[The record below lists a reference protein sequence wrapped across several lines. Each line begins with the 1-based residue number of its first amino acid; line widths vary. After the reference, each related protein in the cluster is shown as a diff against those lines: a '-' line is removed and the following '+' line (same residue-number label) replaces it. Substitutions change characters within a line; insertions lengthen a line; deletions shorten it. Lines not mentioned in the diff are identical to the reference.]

1 MHHAQIAQRAFDTP
15 LMIAPAKALAF
26 LSGLGPRIT
35 GRKISFDGEAASE
48 PDLTVARQTAHASVI
63 GGDLVGRHGDDADAP
78 FPVIDGVA
86 VIAIAGTLVHRG
98 AWIGQSSGL
107 ISYEG
112 LAAQIDAAVSD
123 DAIRGITLEID
134 SFGGEVAGAFDLA
147 DRIRAARDAKPVH
160 AFLAEHALSA
170 GYALASQAD
179 RITLP
184 RTGAAGSIGVI
195 TMHTDMS
202 GMLAQKGVAVTL
214 IHAGAQKADG
224 NPYAALP
231 EGIRDRLQ
239 AELEDLRILFAETV
253 AAGRGARMTRD
264 AALATEAAIFRGPA
278 AVEAGLAD
286 TVADPRAAFR
296 AFADSLDRPVLSVGR
311 TPPRQTLLPPHPKQE
326 MIMSDQTDADA
337 QTPAQQNPKAA
348 APGATA
354 TPPQP
359 TTPTAQQPAEASAP
373 AVEPSAPAAAAPSDA
388 TADAIRAEAAE
399 VASICAQ
406 AAKLGVALDA
416 ADAVRRGVSP
426 DALRGQILNSL
437 AARSDASG
445 ILASAPAP
453 TNKPSPL
460 VTAARKSADSA
471 QR

>member
-15 LMIAPAKALAF
+15 LMIAPDKALAF

-35 GRKISFDGEAASE
+35 GQEINFDGGGITE
-48 PDLTVARQTAHASVI
+48 PDLSVERQTARASLI
-63 GGDLVGRHGDDADAP
+63 GGDLVGRYSDDADAP
-78 FPVIDGVA
+78 FPIIDGVA

-107 ISYEG
+107 TSYEG

-123 DAIRGITLEID
+123 NAIRGIALEID

-170 GYALASQAD
+170 GYALASQAT

-214 IHAGAQKADG
+214 IHAGARKADG

-253 AAGRGARMTRD
+253 AAGRGAKLSRD
-264 AALATEAAIFRGPA
+264 TALATEAAVFRGAA

-286 TVADPRAAFR
+286 AVADPRTAFR
-296 AFADSLDRPVLSVGR
+296 AFTESVNRPAVQIGR
-311 TPPRQTLLPPHPKQE
+311 TPATQTLSNPHPQQE

-337 QTPAQQNPKAA
+337 QSPDQQAPNAA
-348 APGATA
+348 APGAEA
-354 TPPQP
+354 A
-359 TTPTAQQPAEASAP
+359 PTAQEPAAVPPAP
-373 AVEPSAPAAAAPSDA
+373 GAAAAAAPTD
-388 TADAIRAEAAE
+388 ADAIRTEAAE

-406 AAKLGVALDA
+406 AAKLGVSLDA

-426 DALRGQILNSL
+426 DALRGQILDSL

-460 VTAARKSADSA
+460 VAAVRKSADSA
-471 QR
+471 AR

>member
-15 LMIAPAKALAF
+15 LMIAPTKALAF

-35 GRKISFDGEAASE
+35 GQEIRFDGATIAE
-48 PDLTVARQTAHASVI
+48 PDLIGTRRTARASLI
-63 GGDLVGRHGDDADAP
+63 GGDLAPHHGEDTDAP

-107 ISYEG
+107 TSYEG

-123 DAIRGITLEID
+123 PAIRGIALEID

-147 DRIRAARDAKPVH
+147 DRIRAARNAKPVH
-160 AFLAEHALSA
+160 AILAEHALSA
-170 GYALASQAD
+170 GYALASQAT

-195 TMHTDMS
+195 TMHTDLS

-239 AELEDLRILFAETV
+239 AELEDLRMLFAETV
-253 AAGRGARMTRD
+253 AAGRGARMSND
-264 AALATEAAIFRGPA
+264 AALATEAAVFRGAA

-286 TVADPRAAFR
+286 AVADPRAAFR
-296 AFADSLDRPVLSVGR
+296 AFADSLSGPALPVGR
-311 TPPRQTLLPPHPKQE
+311 PTKSPTLSPPHPKQE
-326 MIMSDQTDADA
+326 MIMSDQTDEDA
-337 QTPAQQNPKAA
+337 RTPDQQHPQAA
-348 APGATA
+348 T
-354 TPPQP
+354 QD
-359 TTPTAQQPAEASAP
+359 Q
-373 AVEPSAPAAAAPSDA
+373 PSAPTAEPPSAKAPVAPTDA
-388 TADAIRAEAAE
+388 EAIRAEAAE

-406 AAKLGVALDA
+406 AAKLGVTLDA

-426 DALRGQILNSL
+426 DALRGQILDSL

-460 VTAARKSADSA
+460 VAAVRKSADSA

>member
-35 GRKISFDGEAASE
+35 GQEISFDAAVAE
-48 PDLTVARQTAHASVI
+48 PDLIDARQTARASLI
-63 GGDLVGRHGDDADAP
+63 GGDLAQRHGDNADAP
-78 FPVIDGVA
+78 FPIIDGVA

-107 ISYEG
+107 TSYEG

-123 DAIRGITLEID
+123 SAIRGIALEID

-147 DRIRAARDAKPVH
+147 DRIRAARAAKPVH

-170 GYALASQAD
+170 GYALASQAT

-214 IHAGAQKADG
+214 IHAGARKADG

-253 AAGRGARMTRD
+253 AAGRGAKLSKD
-264 AALATEAAIFRGPA
+264 AALATDAAILRGAPA
-278 AVEAGLAD
+278 VDAGLAD
-286 TVADPRAAFR
+286 AVADPRAAFR
-296 AFADSLDRPVLSVGR
+296 TFADSLNRPALPVGR
-311 TPPRQTLLPPHPKQE
+311 APQRQTLSPPHPKQE
-326 MIMSDQTDADA
+326 MIMNDQTDADA
-337 QTPAQQNPKAA
+337 QTPDPQAD
-348 APGATA
+348 APGTTA
-354 TPPQP
+354 TPKQP
-359 TTPTAQQPAEASAP
+359 AAPTAQQATAGSPTP
-373 AVEPSAPAAAAPSDA
+373 GAAATANQVDA

-406 AAKLGVALDA
+406 AAKLGVTLDA
-416 ADAVRRGVSP
+416 ADALRRGVKP
-426 DALRGQILNSL
+426 EALRGQILDSL

>member
-35 GRKISFDGEAASE
+35 GREISFDAAAVTD
-48 PDLTVARQTAHASVI
+48 PDLTAARQTARASLI
-63 GGDLVGRHGDDADAP
+63 GGDLAQRLGGDADAP

-107 ISYEG
+107 TSYEG
-112 LAAQIDAAVSD
+112 LAAQIDAAVHD
-123 DAIRGITLEID
+123 KAIRGIALEID

-170 GYALASQAD
+170 GYALASQAT

-214 IHAGAQKADG
+214 IHAGAKKADG

-231 EGIRDRLQ
+231 EPIRDRLQ
-239 AELEDLRILFAETV
+239 SELEDLRILFAETV
-253 AAGRGARMTRD
+253 AAGRGKRLGKD
-264 AALATEAAIFRGPA
+264 AALATEAGVFRGAA

-286 TVADPRAAFR
+286 AVADPRAAFR
-296 AFADSLDRPVLSVGR
+296 AFADSLGRPAVRTGQTPAHYTLS
-311 TPPRQTLLPPHPKQE
+311 PPHPKQE
-326 MIMSDQTDADA
+326 MIMSDQTDDDA
-337 QTPAQQNPKAA
+337 RTPDQQ
-348 APGATA
+348 
-354 TPPQP
+354 
-359 TTPTAQQPAEASAP
+359 
-373 AVEPSAPAAAAPSDA
+373 AAAPSATHTATQPDA
-388 TADAIRAEAAE
+388 STAQEPAAAPPAPGAAAAVAPSDVDAIRAEAAE

-406 AAKLGVALDA
+406 AAKLGVTLDA

-426 DALRGQILNSL
+426 DALRGQILDSL
-437 AARSDASG
+437 AAKSEASG

-460 VTAARKSADSA
+460 VAAVRKSADSA

>member
-35 GRKISFDGEAASE
+35 GQEIRFDGMAVAE
-48 PDLTVARQTAHASVI
+48 PDLTATRQTARASLI
-63 GGDLVGRHGDDADAP
+63 GGDLARRHGDDADAP

-86 VIAIAGTLVHRG
+86 VITIAGTLVHRG

-107 ISYEG
+107 TSYEG
-112 LAAQIDAAVSD
+112 LAAQIDAAVHEP
-123 DAIRGITLEID
+123 AIRGIALEID

-147 DRIRAARDAKPVH
+147 DRIRAARDKKPVH

-170 GYALASQAD
+170 GYALASQAA

-231 EGIRDRLQ
+231 DSIRHRLES
-239 AELEDLRILFAETV
+239 ELEDLRILFAQTV
-253 AAGRGARMTRD
+253 AAGRGAKLGKE
-264 AALATEAAIFRGPA
+264 AALATEAAIFRGAA

-286 TVADPRAAFR
+286 AVSDPRAAFR
-296 AFADSLDRPVLSVGR
+296 AFAESLSRPALPVGR
-311 TPPRQTLLPPHPKQE
+311 PTNSPTLSPPYPKQE
-326 MIMSDQTDADA
+326 MIMSDQTDEDA
-337 QTPAQQNPKAA
+337 RTPDQQEPQAA
-348 APGATA
+348 APTA
-354 TPPQP
+354 Q
-359 TTPTAQQPAEASAP
+359 TAQQAAAESPAPGTA
-373 AVEPSAPAAAAPSDA
+373 AAAAPRDA
-388 TADAIRAEAAE
+388 TADAVRAEAAE

-406 AAKLGVALDA
+406 AAKLGVTLDA

-426 DALRGQILNSL
+426 DALRGQILDSL

-445 ILASAPAP
+445 ILATAPVP

-460 VTAARKSADSA
+460 VAAARKSADSA

>member
-35 GRKISFDGEAASE
+35 GREISFDGMTVAE
-48 PDLTVARQTAHASVI
+48 PDLSAARQTARASLI
-63 GGDLVGRHGDDADAP
+63 GGDLVGRHGDDAHAP

-107 ISYEG
+107 TSYEG
-112 LAAQIDAAVSD
+112 LATQIDAAVHDPS
-123 DAIRGITLEID
+123 IRGIALEID

-147 DRIRAARDAKPVH
+147 DHVRAARDTKPVH

-170 GYALASQAD
+170 GYALASQAT

-231 EGIRDRLQ
+231 EGVRDRLQ
-239 AELEDLRILFAETV
+239 AELEDLRIIFAETV
-253 AAGRGARMTRD
+253 AAGRGARMTAD
-264 AALATEAAIFRGPA
+264 AALATEAAIFRGVA

-286 TVADPRAAFR
+286 AVGDPRAAFR
-296 AFADSLDRPVLSVGR
+296 AFADSLGRPALPVGR
-311 TPPRQTLLPPHPKQE
+311 MPPHLTLSPPHPTQE
-326 MIMSDQTDADA
+326 MIMSDQTDADSRTPDQQDPQAATPGAEAAPNA
-337 QTPAQQNPKAA
+337 QEPTAQEPPAAPP
-348 APGATA
+348 APGAT
-354 TPPQP
+354 
-359 TTPTAQQPAEASAP
+359 
-373 AVEPSAPAAAAPSDA
+373 PAAAPRDA

-406 AAKLGVALDA
+406 AAKLGVTLDA

-426 DALRGQILNSL
+426 DALRGQILDSL

-453 TNKPSPL
+453 TTRPSPL
-460 VTAARKSADSA
+460 VAAVRKSADSA

>member
-35 GRKISFDGEAASE
+35 GQEISFDRAKVAE
-48 PDLTVARQTAHASVI
+48 PDLITTHQVAHASLI
-63 GGDLVGRHGDDADAP
+63 GGDLVGRRGDDSDAP
-78 FPVIDGVA
+78 FPVIDSVA

-98 AWIGQSSGL
+98 ARIGQSSGL
-107 ISYEG
+107 TSYEG
-112 LAAQIDAAVSD
+112 LAAQIDAAVHD
-123 DAIRGITLEID
+123 PAIRGIALEID

-147 DRIRAARDAKPVH
+147 DRIRAARDTKPVH

-170 GYALASQAD
+170 GYALASQAT
-179 RITLP
+179 RIILP
-184 RTGAAGSIGVI
+184 RTGVAGSIGVI

-231 EGIRDRLQ
+231 EAIRDRLQ
-239 AELEDLRILFAETV
+239 AELEDLRIIFAETV
-253 AAGRGARMTRD
+253 AAGRSARMTKE
-264 AALATEAAIFRGPA
+264 AALATEAAVFRGTA
-278 AVEAGLAD
+278 ALKAGLAD
-286 TVADPRAAFR
+286 AVADPCTAFR
-296 AFADSLDRPVLSVGR
+296 AFTESVNRPAVQIGR
-311 TPPRQTLLPPHPKQE
+311 TPATQTLSNPHPQQE

-337 QTPAQQNPKAA
+337 QTPDQQEPNAA
-348 APGATA
+348 APGAEA
-354 TPPQP
+354 A
-359 TTPTAQQPAEASAP
+359 PTAQEPAAAP
-373 AVEPSAPAAAAPSDA
+373 PAHGTAAAAAPRDA

-416 ADAVRRGVSP
+416 ADAVRRGLKP
-426 DALRGQILNSL
+426 GALRGQILDSL

-445 ILASAPAP
+445 ILANVPAP

-460 VTAARKSADSA
+460 VAAARKSADSA